1 MAPLVSILMGSDC
14 KCTWLLYN
22 LKKQIIVSV
31 YLDYS
36 DHDMC
41 IHPHDDKDIH
51 YYTIGH
57 LLQLC
62 P

>member
-1 MAPLVSILMGSDC
+1 MH
-14 KCTWLLYN
+14 N
-22 LKKQIIVSV
+22 LKKPIIVSV
-31 YLDYS
+31 YLGYT

-41 IHPHDDKDIH
+41 IHPHDDKHIH
-51 YYTIGH
+51 CYTIGH